1 MQLNRLIKELS
12 QENILS
18 PEIKTCIVRILSR
31 KESRLMLPEEK
42 ARVKID
48 KQLRNVG
55 WCIVS
60 RNEYLPNSTV
70 AVKEALMVGNTES
83 DYLLFIDGKA
93 IAVVEAKREENP
105 LGDDV
110 KKQAEDY
117 AVSPQSWYALW
128 FEKLIPLVYMANGN
142 KIYFKNMLVEDSEYE
157 ELSQMHS
164 PKKMLQMV
172 GKKSEYGALPLLEK
186 RGLRDCQYN
195 AEIKFEESLKLGNK
209 KNLAVLATGSGKT
222 YLACLASYRLLNYTS
237 TKRILFLVDRN
248 NLARQT
254 ETEFSLFDR
263 TENQMRMGDLY
274 TINRLKKETDIKS
287 DIVISTI
294 QKLFAVLTG
303 QDIQEGNEDAEDEI
317 AKNDEEKDNNE
328 VVELGDDLKL
338 PPDYFQLIIVDE
350 CHRSIYGKW
359 KKVLDYFS
367 SATVLGLT
375 ATPTPEAYAYFNNN
389 IIEQYTYDDS
399 VVDGVNVPPRIYR
412 IITDVTE
419 HGGTIEK
426 GSKVIETAKRSGKSE
441 THNAQTTVEYGS
453 TELDR
458 SIVNKSQIREV
469 LMAYKKAIYEDLYP
483 EREKKWEYIPKTLIF
498 AKSDSHATDIVE
510 IAKEVF
516 KTEFENDELPEN
528 FVQKITYSSG
538 DSNALIRELRTEKDF
553 RIAVTVTLVATGTDV
568 KPLEVVLFMKDVHS
582 DVLYT
587 QMKGR
592 GCRVISDDK
601 LKEVTP
607 NADTKE
613 CYYIVDA
620 VGVTESEKNIP
631 KPGAGQGPKRALSL
645 EHLLERLA
653 HNEVSDDNLM
663 LLRDYCS
670 TINRR
675 YEESVLFSRHLDYFI
690 TNYGFAPRK
699 LANDINTAFAEGTL
713 VEYIDPSHDNTERMA
728 LIYCLIG
735 NLQARNKLLE
745 MQRGYMVESD
755 DRDKVLYA
763 GFSKESA
770 RTYIENFEKYL
781 EDNKDS
787 IEALRIIYNSE
798 DIVITHEMLI
808 ELRDR
813 LLAES
818 RQYGVYQIW
827 KNYKILDEQGD
838 VEVLDGKENVNA
850 LTNLIQIVRYA
861 YKKNSKLTSLINGY
875 AQRFTLYCGQAQ
887 RVLTEDQKDIMQQI
901 AEYIINDGAIMVMEL
916 NETDTELWKR
926 AVKSFGGEALAS
938 EIQTLS
944 KFILKV
950 A

>member
-1 MQLNRLIKELS
+1 MK
-12 QENILS
+12 
-18 PEIKTCIVRILSR
+18 SR
-31 KESRLMLPEEK
+31 KEDAMLPEEK

-48 KQLRNVG
+48 KQLRNAG
-55 WCIVS
+55 WDIIS
-60 RNEYLPNSTV
+60 RNEYLPNSTT

-83 DYLLFIDGKA
+83 DYLLFVDGKA

-105 LGDDV
+105 LGDEV

-164 PKKMLQMV
+164 PKKMLQII

-186 RGLRDCQYN
+186 RGLRDCQYK
-195 AEIKFEESLKLGNK
+195 AETKLEESLKLGNK

-222 YLACLASYRLLNYTS
+222 YLACLASYRLLNYTQ
-237 TKRILFLVDRN
+237 TKRILFLADRN
-248 NLARQT
+248 NLAKQALS
-254 ETEFSLFDR
+254 EFSLFDR
-263 TENQMRMGDLY
+263 TENMQQMGNLY
-274 TINRLKKETDIKS
+274 TIKRLRKENDVNA

-303 QDIQEGNEDAEDEI
+303 QAIQDGNEDEEDEL
-317 AKNDEEKDNNE
+317 AKKNEEKESKE
-328 VVELGDDLKL
+328 VVELGNDLKL

-367 SATVLGLT
+367 GATVLGLT
-375 ATPTPEAYAYFNNN
+375 ATPTPEAYAFFNNN
-389 IIEQYTYDDS
+389 IIENYKYEDS
-399 VVDGVNVPPRIYR
+399 IVDGVNVPSRIYR
-412 IITDVTE
+412 IITDVTA
-419 HGGTIEK
+419 HGGTIEQ
-426 GSKVIETAKRSGKSE
+426 GAKVVETAKRTGKSE
-441 THNAQTTVEYGS
+441 THAAPITVEYGS
-453 TELDR
+453 SELDR
-458 SIVNKSQIREV
+458 SVVNKNQIREV
-469 LMAYKKAIYEDLYP
+469 LLAYKKAIYEDLYP
-483 EREKKWEYIPKTLIF
+483 ERDKKWEYIPKTLIF
-498 AKSDSHATDIVE
+498 AKDDNHATEIVE
-510 IAKEVF
+510 IAEDVF
-516 KTEFENDELPEN
+516 KTEFENNTLPKN
-528 FVQKITYSSG
+528 YVQKITYTAG
-538 DSNALIRELRTEKDF
+538 DSDALITDLRTTKDF

-620 VGVTESEKNIP
+620 VGVTESEKHIP
-631 KPGAGQGPKRALSL
+631 KPGVGPGPKRPLSL

-675 YEESVLFSRHLDYFI
+675 YEESVLFGRHLDYFI
-690 TNYGFAPRK
+690 TSYGFAPRK

-713 VEYIDPSHDNTERMA
+713 VEYISPSHDNTARMA

-745 MQRGYMVESD
+745 MQRGYMVESGD
-755 DRDKVLYA
+755 DDKVLYA

-770 RTYIENFEKYL
+770 KTYIENFEKYL
-781 EDNKDS
+781 DDNKDS
-787 IEALRIIYNSE
+787 IEALRVIYNSE
-798 DIVITHEMLI
+798 DTLITHEMLM
-808 ELRDR
+808 ELQDR

-818 RQYGVYQIW
+818 RQYGAYQIW
-827 KNYKILDEQGD
+827 KNYKLLDEQGD
-838 VEVLDGKENVNA
+838 VEALDGKANVNA

-861 YKKNSKLTSLINGY
+861 YKKNQKLTSLINGY
-875 AQRFTLYCGQAQ
+875 AQRFSLYCGRAQ

-901 AEYIINDGAIMVMEL
+901 AEYIINDGAITVMEL

-926 AVKSFGGEALAS
+926 AVKSFGGATLAS

>member
-763 GFSKESA
+763 GFSKASA

-926 AVKSFGGEALAS
+926 AVKSFGGAALAS

>member
-1 MQLNRLIKELS
+1 
-12 QENILS
+12 
-18 PEIKTCIVRILSR
+18 
-31 KESRLMLPEEK
+31 MLPEEK

-48 KQLRNVG
+48 KQLRNAG
-55 WCIVS
+55 WDIIS
-60 RNEYLPNSTV
+60 RNEYLPNSTT

-83 DYLLFIDGKA
+83 DYLLFVDGKA

-105 LGDDV
+105 LGDEV

-164 PKKMLQMV
+164 PKKMLQII

-186 RGLRDCQYN
+186 RGLRDCQHK
-195 AEIKFEESLKLGNK
+195 AETKLEESLKLGNK

-222 YLACLASYRLLNYTS
+222 YLACLASYRLLNYTQ
-237 TKRILFLVDRN
+237 TKRILFLADRN
-248 NLARQT
+248 NLAKQALS
-254 ETEFSLFDR
+254 EFSLFDR
-263 TENQMRMGDLY
+263 TENMQQMGNLY
-274 TINRLKKETDIKS
+274 TIKRLRKENDVNA

-303 QDIQEGNEDAEDEI
+303 QAIQDGNEDEEDEL
-317 AKNDEEKDNNE
+317 AKKNEEKESKE
-328 VVELGDDLKL
+328 VVELCNDLKL

-367 SATVLGLT
+367 GATVLGLT
-375 ATPTPEAYAYFNNN
+375 ATPTPEAYAFFNNN
-389 IIEQYTYDDS
+389 IIENYKYEDS
-399 VVDGVNVPPRIYR
+399 IVDGVNVPSRIYR
-412 IITDVTE
+412 IITDVTA
-419 HGGTIEK
+419 HGGTIEQ
-426 GSKVIETAKRSGKSE
+426 GAKVVETAKRTGKSE
-441 THNAQTTVEYGS
+441 THAAPITVEYGS
-453 TELDR
+453 SELDR
-458 SIVNKSQIREV
+458 SVVNKNQIREV
-469 LMAYKKAIYEDLYP
+469 LLAYKKAIYEDLYP
-483 EREKKWEYIPKTLIF
+483 ERDKKWEFIPKTLIF
-498 AKSDSHATDIVE
+498 AKDDNHAAEIVE
-510 IAKEVF
+510 IAEDVF
-516 KTEFENDELPEN
+516 KTEFENNTLPKN
-528 FVQKITYSSG
+528 YVQKITYTAG
-538 DSNALIRELRTEKDF
+538 DSDALITDLRTTKDF

-592 GCRVISDDK
+592 GCRIISDDK

-620 VGVTESEKNIP
+620 VGVTGSEKHIP
-631 KPGAGQGPKRALSL
+631 KPGVGPGPKRPLSL

-675 YEESVLFSRHLDYFI
+675 YEESVLFGRHLDYFI
-690 TNYGFAPRK
+690 TSYGFAPRK

-713 VEYIDPSHDNTERMA
+713 VEYISPSHDNTARMA

-745 MQRGYMVESD
+745 MQRGYMVESGD
-755 DRDKVLYA
+755 DDKVLYA

-770 RTYIENFEKYL
+770 KTYIENFEKYL
-781 EDNKDS
+781 DDNKDS

-798 DIVITHEMLI
+798 DTLITHEMLM
-808 ELRDR
+808 ELQDR

-818 RQYGVYQIW
+818 RQYGAYQIW
-827 KNYKILDEQGD
+827 KNYKLLDEQGD
-838 VEVLDGKENVNA
+838 VEALDGKANVNA

-861 YKKNSKLTSLINGY
+861 YKKNQKLTSLINGY
-875 AQRFTLYCGQAQ
+875 AQRFSLYCGRAQ

-901 AEYIINDGAIMVMEL
+901 AEYIINDGAITVMEL

-926 AVKSFGGEALAS
+926 AVKSFGGATLAS

>member
-1 MQLNRLIKELS
+1 MQLNRLIIELS
-12 QENILS
+12 QGNILS

-55 WCIVS
+55 WDIVS

-164 PKKMLQMV
+164 PKKMLQIV

-317 AKNDEEKDNNE
+317 AKNAEEKDNNE

-412 IITDVTE
+412 IITDITE

-458 SIVNKSQIREV
+458 SIVNKNQIREV

-510 IAKEVF
+510 IAQEVF

-538 DSNALIRELRTEKDF
+538 DSNALIRDLRTEKDF

-568 KPLEVVLFMKDVHS
+568 KPLEVVLFMTDVHS

-601 LKEVTP
+601 LKEITP

-631 KPGAGQGPKRALSL
+631 KPGAGQGLKRALSL
-645 EHLLERLA
+645 ERLLERLA

-670 TINRR
+670 IINRR

-713 VEYIDPSHDNTERMA
+713 VEYIGPSHDNTERMA
-728 LIYCLIG
+728 LVYCLIG

-813 LLAES
+813 LLVES

-901 AEYIINDGAIMVMEL
+901 AEYIINDGAITVMEL
-916 NETDTELWKR
+916 NEADTELWKR
-926 AVKSFGGEALAS
+926 AVKSFGGAALAS

>member
-1 MQLNRLIKELS
+1 
-12 QENILS
+12 
-18 PEIKTCIVRILSR
+18 
-31 KESRLMLPEEK
+31 MLPEEK

-48 KQLRNVG
+48 KQLRNAG
-55 WCIVS
+55 WDIVA
-60 RNEYLPNSTV
+60 RNEYLPNSTS
-70 AVKEALMVGNTES
+70 AVKEALMGGNTES

-105 LGDDV
+105 LGDEV

-117 AVSPQSWYALW
+117 AVSPQDWYGLW

-142 KIYFKNMLVEDSEYE
+142 KIYFKNMLVEDSDYE

-164 PKKMLQMV
+164 PKKMLQIV
-172 GKKSEYGALPLLEK
+172 GKKSEYGALPLIEK
-186 RGLRDCQYN
+186 RGLRDCQYR
-195 AEIKFEESLKLGNK
+195 AEVKFEESLKMGNK

-254 ETEFSLFDR
+254 ESEFSVFDR
-263 TENQMRMGDLY
+263 TEGQQKMGNLY
-274 TINRLKKETDIKS
+274 TINRLKKEEDIKG

-294 QKLFAVLTG
+294 QKLFCVLIG
-303 QDIQEGNEDAEDEI
+303 QAINDSDEDAEDEK
-317 AKNDEEKDNNE
+317 AKADEEKDSKT
-328 VVELGDDLKL
+328 VVDLGNDLKL

-367 SATVLGLT
+367 GATVLGLT
-375 ATPTPEAYAYFNNN
+375 ATPTPEAYAYFNKNV
-389 IIEQYTYDDS
+389 IEEYTYDDS
-399 VVDGVNVPPRIYR
+399 VVDGVNVPPRVYR
-412 IITDVTE
+412 IITDITA
-419 HGGTIEK
+419 HGGTIENGAK
-426 GSKVIETAKRSGKSE
+426 ITETSKRTGKSE
-441 THNAQTTVEYGS
+441 TIEVGSSVEYGAS
-453 TELDR
+453 ELDR
-458 SIVNKSQIREV
+458 SVVNKKQIKEV

-483 EREKKWEYIPKTLIF
+483 SRERKWEYIPKTLIF
-498 AKSDSHATDIVE
+498 AKDDNHATEIVD
-510 IAKEVF
+510 IAKEIF
-516 KTEFENDELPEN
+516 KSEFENEAIPEK
-528 FVQKITYSSG
+528 FVQKITYSAG
-538 DSNALIRELRTEKDF
+538 DSNALIRDLRTEKDF
-553 RIAVTVTLVATGTDV
+553 RIAVTVSLVATGTDV

-620 VGVTESEKNIP
+620 VGVTESEKHIP
-631 KPGAGQGPKRALSL
+631 KPGPDGQSKKNLSL

-653 HNEVSDDNLM
+653 HNEVSDENLM

-675 YEESVLFSRHLDYFI
+675 YEESVLFGRHLDYFI
-690 TNYGFAPRK
+690 TNFGFAPRK
-699 LANDINTAFAEGTL
+699 LANDINTAFAQGTL
-713 VEYIDPSHDNTERMA
+713 AEYISPSHDNSLRMG

-735 NLQARNKLLE
+735 NLQARIKLLE
-745 MQRGYMVESD
+745 MQRGYLVETGD
-755 DRDKVLYA
+755 DDKVLYA

-770 RTYIENFEKYL
+770 KTYIENFEKYL
-781 EDNKDS
+781 EDHKDDM
-787 IEALRIIYNSE
+787 EALRIIYNSE
-798 DIVITHEMLI
+798 DKAITHEMLM

-813 LLAES
+813 LLSES
-818 RQYGVYQIW
+818 RQYSVYQIW
-827 KNYKILDEQGD
+827 KNYKLLDEQGD
-838 VEVLDGKENVNA
+838 VEALDGKENVNA

-861 YKKNSKLTSLINGY
+861 YKKSQKLTSLINGY
-875 AQRFTLYCGQAQ
+875 ASRFSLYCGQNQ
-887 RVLTEDQKDIMQQI
+887 RILTEEQKDIMQQI
-901 AEYIINDGAIMVMEL
+901 AEYIINDGAITVMEL
-916 NETDTELWKR
+916 NETDTELWKK
-926 AVKSFGGEALAS
+926 AVKSFGGKTLAS

>member
-1 MQLNRLIKELS
+1 
-12 QENILS
+12 
-18 PEIKTCIVRILSR
+18 
-31 KESRLMLPEEK
+31 MLPEEK
-42 ARVKID
+42 ARIRID
-48 KQLRNVG
+48 KQLNNAG
-55 WCIVS
+55 WDIVA
-60 RNEYLPNSTV
+60 RDEYIPNTTS
-70 AVKEALMVGNTES
+70 AVKEALMRGNTES
-83 DYLLFIDGKA
+83 DYLLFIDNKA

-105 LGDDV
+105 LDESV
-110 KKQAEDY
+110 EKQAEGY
-117 AVSPQSWYALW
+117 ATNPQSWYGLW
-128 FEKLIPLVYMANGN
+128 MDNLIPLVYLANGN
-142 KIYFKNMLVEDSEYE
+142 KIYFKNMLETDSEYE

-164 PKKMLQMV
+164 PKKMLQLI
-172 GKKSEYGALPLLEK
+172 GQKSEYGALPMLVR
-186 RGLRDCQYN
+186 RGLRDCQYE
-195 AEIKFEESLKLGNK
+195 AEIRFEESLKQGNK

-222 YLACLASYRLLNYTS
+222 YLACLASYRLLNYSETN
-237 TKRILFLVDRN
+237 RILFLVDRN

-254 ETEFSLFDR
+254 ESEFSAFDR
-263 TENQMRMGDLY
+263 TENQQKLGDLY
-274 TINRLKKETDIKS
+274 TINRLKKEDDIKGN
-287 DIVISTI
+287 IVISTI

-303 QDIQEGNEDAEDEI
+303 QALQEVNEDEEDEL
-317 AKNDEEKDNNE
+317 AKNDEDRNSKEI
-328 VVELGDDLKL
+328 VELGDDLKL

-367 SATVLGLT
+367 GANVLGLT

-412 IITDVTE
+412 IITDITA
-419 HGGTIEK
+419 HGGTIEQ
-426 GSKVIETAKRSGKSE
+426 GSKIVETAKRSGKTESKVAE
-441 THNAQTTVEYGS
+441 ATIEYGS
-453 TELDR
+453 NELDR
-458 SIVNKSQIREV
+458 SVVNKNQIREV
-469 LMAYKKAIYEDLYP
+469 LLAYKKAIYEDLYP
-483 EREKKWEYIPKTLIF
+483 SRAHKWEYIPKTLIF
-498 AKSDSHATDIVE
+498 AKDDKHATEIVE
-510 IAKEVF
+510 IAEEVF
-516 KTEFENDELPEN
+516 KTEFENNELPEH
-528 FVQKITYSSG
+528 FVQKITYSAG
-538 DSNALIRELRTEKDF
+538 DSNALIRELRTDKNF

-620 VGVTESEKNIP
+620 VGVTESEKHIP
-631 KPGAGQGPKRALSL
+631 KPGIGKGSKKTLSL

-653 HNEVSDDNLM
+653 HNELSDDNLL

-675 YEESVLFSRHLDYFI
+675 YEESTLFGRHLDYFI

-699 LANDINTAFAEGTL
+699 LANDINMAFAEGTL
-713 VEYIDPSHDNTERMA
+713 VEYISPSYDNSMRMA

-745 MQRGYMVESD
+745 MQRGYMVESG
-755 DRDKVLYA
+755 DKDQILYA

-770 RTYIENFEKYL
+770 KSYIENLENYL
-781 EDNKDS
+781 DANKDS
-787 IEALRIIYNSE
+787 IEALRILYNSE
-798 DIVITHEMLI
+798 DTIITHNMLL
-808 ELRDR
+808 ELQDR

-827 KNYKILDEQGD
+827 KNYKLLDEQGN
-838 VEVLDGKENVNA
+838 VETLDDKGNVNA
-850 LTNLIQIVRYA
+850 LTNLIQVVRYA
-861 YKKNSKLTSLINGY
+861 YKKNPKLTSLINGY

-887 RVLTEDQKDIMQQI
+887 RVLSEEQKDVMQQI
-901 AEYIINDGAIMVMEL
+901 AEYIINDGAITVMEL
-916 NETDTELWKR
+916 NEIDTELWKK
-926 AVKSFGGEALAS
+926 AVKSFGAATLTS

>member
-1 MQLNRLIKELS
+1 MVVK
-12 QENILS
+12 
-18 PEIKTCIVRILSR
+18 SR
-31 KESRLMLPEEK
+31 KEDAMLPEEK

-48 KQLRNVG
+48 KQLRNAG
-55 WCIVS
+55 WDIIS
-60 RNEYLPNSTV
+60 RNEYLPNSTT
-70 AVKEALMVGNTES
+70 AVKEVLMVGNTES
-83 DYLLFIDGKA
+83 DYLLFVDGKA

-105 LGDDV
+105 LGDEV

-164 PKKMLQMV
+164 PKKMLQII

-186 RGLRDCQYN
+186 RGLRDCQYK
-195 AEIKFEESLKLGNK
+195 AETKLEESLKLGNK

-222 YLACLASYRLLNYTS
+222 YLACLASYRLLNYTQ
-237 TKRILFLVDRN
+237 TKRILFLADRN
-248 NLARQT
+248 NLAKQALS
-254 ETEFSLFDR
+254 EFSLFDR
-263 TENQMRMGDLY
+263 TENMQQMGNLY
-274 TINRLKKETDIKS
+274 TIKRLRKENDVNA

-303 QDIQEGNEDAEDEI
+303 QAIQDGNEDEEDEL
-317 AKNDEEKDNNE
+317 AKKNEEKESKE
-328 VVELGDDLKL
+328 VVELCNDLKL

-367 SATVLGLT
+367 GATVLGLT
-375 ATPTPEAYAYFNNN
+375 ATPTPEAYAFFNNN
-389 IIEQYTYDDS
+389 IIENYKYEDS
-399 VVDGVNVPPRIYR
+399 IVDGVNVPSRIYR
-412 IITDVTE
+412 IITDVTA
-419 HGGTIEK
+419 HGGTIEQ
-426 GSKVIETAKRSGKSE
+426 GAKVVETAKRTGKSE
-441 THNAQTTVEYGS
+441 THAAPITVEYGS
-453 TELDR
+453 SELDR
-458 SIVNKSQIREV
+458 SVVNKNQIREV
-469 LMAYKKAIYEDLYP
+469 LLAYKKAIYEDLYP
-483 EREKKWEYIPKTLIF
+483 ERDKKWEFIPKTLIF
-498 AKSDSHATDIVE
+498 AKDDNHAAEIVE
-510 IAKEVF
+510 IAEDVF
-516 KTEFENDELPEN
+516 KTEFENNTLPKN
-528 FVQKITYSSG
+528 YVQKITYTAG
-538 DSNALIRELRTEKDF
+538 DSDALITDLRTTKDF

-592 GCRVISDDK
+592 GCRIISDDK

-620 VGVTESEKNIP
+620 VGVTESEKHIP
-631 KPGAGQGPKRALSL
+631 KPGVGPGPKRPLSL

-675 YEESVLFSRHLDYFI
+675 YEESVLFGRHLDYFI
-690 TNYGFAPRK
+690 TSYGFAPRK

-713 VEYIDPSHDNTERMA
+713 VEYISPSHDNTARMA

-745 MQRGYMVESD
+745 MQRGYMVESGD
-755 DRDKVLYA
+755 DDKVLYA

-770 RTYIENFEKYL
+770 KTYIENFEKYL
-781 EDNKDS
+781 DDNKDS

-798 DIVITHEMLI
+798 DTLITHEMLM
-808 ELRDR
+808 ELQDR

-818 RQYGVYQIW
+818 RQYGAYQIW
-827 KNYKILDEQGD
+827 KNYKLLDEQGD
-838 VEVLDGKENVNA
+838 VEALDGKANVNA

-861 YKKNSKLTSLINGY
+861 YKKNQKLTSLINGY
-875 AQRFTLYCGQAQ
+875 AQRFSLYCGRAQ

-901 AEYIINDGAIMVMEL
+901 AEYIINDGAITVMEL

-926 AVKSFGGEALAS
+926 AVKSFGGATLAS